1 MGKKK
6 SKKLSSLP
14 EGKKR
19 FKLPSQAYYILFFL
33 VLIFSA
39 YLRFN
44 HLTADPPENLSWSLS
59 PFTDEGHVVINARD
73 KLFFGQWNLDDFFR
87 MGISSLV
94 TVSTYIVFKIFG
106 YGFAQARSITIFF
119 SLLSILFLFLVVKK
133 EMGRK
138 FALFGSVFL
147 AFNYVYLMHN
157 RLAMEETPMLFFILL
172 CIFFWQMGK
181 EISWFFLLSGFSL
194 AVATFFVKILAL
206 FFIPV
211 LILDFLRFKWSSL
224 RYEFRLKKFKPIFYL
239 GVGFLCGFLI
249 WLFSI
254 YLPYKT
260 EVTNYIIANSFKS
273 PAGKP
278 GTFFEFLKNF
288 LRLGESDRLFGRMPI
303 VFILVFFYLLYWVK
317 DFKSKFKNYSSLRQ
331 AQGGERSRTTIEF
344 ISVIWFFWGMIFLAS
359 TNYHPIRYQMILIPP
374 LCILAGLALGKLTE
388 LKEIK
393 IGSSLKIAT
402 LVFWWIILFVF
413 SYGLIYLWLNYI
425 LRNYQS
431 FIPLV
436 STFTSD
442 VRGWFYG
449 KANLLSNHSALS
461 IRAIILA
468 FIILGAMVLSRS
480 LKKLKYGLKI
490 TPIFK
495 IFFVGVILL
504 LFFIIQ
510 LNQYQSWS
518 ENVSYSL
525 YDISRDLRSLPP
537 GSAIAGPWAGAVCM
551 ENDHYALVMQAF
563 ANKDRVLER
572 FKITHLIIFK
582 GGWEDKYFSEN
593 YPEVM
598 KNAVLLRQYIVRG
611 NPLLLYKI

>member
-1 MGKKK
+1 M
-6 SKKLSSLP
+6 
-14 EGKKR
+14 
-19 FKLPSQAYYILFFL
+19 
-33 VLIFSA
+33 
-39 YLRFN
+39 
-44 HLTADPPENLSWSLS
+44 
-59 PFTDEGHVVINARD
+59 VINARD

-94 TVSTYIVFKIFG
+94 TVSTYILFKIFG
-106 YGFAQARSITIFF
+106 YGFAPARSITIFF
-119 SLLSILFLFLVVKK
+119 SLLSILFLFLVLKK

-157 RLAMEETPMLFFILL
+157 RLALEETPMLFFILL

-181 EISWFFLLSGFSL
+181 EKSWYFLLSGFSL
-194 AVATFFVKILAL
+194 AVAAFFVKILAL

-224 RYEFRLKKFKPIFYL
+224 YHEFRLRKFRPIFYL
-239 GVGFLCGFLI
+239 GMGFFCAFLI
-249 WLFSI
+249 WFFLIF
-254 YLPYKT
+254 LPYKAQ
-260 EVTNYIIANSFKS
+260 VTNYIIANSFKS
-273 PAGKP
+273 PAGSVSS
-278 GTFFEFLKNF
+278 GFEFLKNF

-303 VFILVFFYLLYWVK
+303 IFILAFFYLLSWVK
-317 DFKSKFKNYSSLRQ
+317 DFKSKLKNHSS
-331 AQGGERSRTTIEF
+331 IEF
-344 ISVIWFFWGMIFLAS
+344 ISVIWVFWGMIFLAW

-374 LCILAGLALGKLTE
+374 LCMLAGCALGKLTE
-388 LKEIK
+388 LKEIRT
-393 IGSSLKIAT
+393 GSSLKIST

-413 SYGLIYLWLNYI
+413 SYGLIYLLLNYI

-436 STFTSD
+436 SAFTSD

-449 KANLLSNHSALS
+449 KADLLSNHSALAF
-461 IRAIILA
+461 RAVILT
-468 FIILGAMVLSRS
+468 FVILGTVILLRS
-480 LKKLKYGLKI
+480 LNKLKNGLKI
-490 TPIFK
+490 SPVFK
-495 IFFVGVILL
+495 IFFAGSLL
-504 LFFIIQ
+504 FLFFIIQ
-510 LNQYQSWS
+510 LKQYQNWS

-525 YDISRDLRSLPP
+525 YDISRDLRSLPQ

-551 ENDHYALVMQAF
+551 ENDHYALVMQVF

-572 FKITHLIIFK
+572 FTITHLIIFK
-582 GGWEDKYFSEN
+582 GGWEDKYFSET

-598 KNAVLLRQYIVRG
+598 KKAILLRQYVVRG

>member
-1 MGKKK
+1 MGKRK
-6 SKKLSSLP
+6 SKKLSPPP

-19 FKLPSQAYYILFFL
+19 FKFPPHAWYVLFFL

-44 HLTADPPENLSWSLS
+44 HLAADPPEDLSWSLS

-106 YGFAQARSITIFF
+106 YGFAPARSITIFF
-119 SLLSILFLFLVVKK
+119 SLLSILFLFLVLKK

-157 RLAMEETPMLFFILL
+157 RLALEETPMLFFILL

-181 EISWFFLLSGFSL
+181 EKSWYFLLSGFSL
-194 AVATFFVKILAL
+194 AVAAFFVKILAL

-224 RYEFRLKKFKPIFYL
+224 YHEFRLRKFKPIFYL
-239 GVGFLCGFLI
+239 GVGFFCAFLI
-249 WLFSI
+249 WLFLI
-254 YLPYKT
+254 FLPYKA

-273 PAGKP
+273 PAGSVS
-278 GTFFEFLKNF
+278 GGFEFLKNF
-288 LRLGESDRLFGRMPI
+288 LRLGESDTLFGRMPI
-303 VFILVFFYLLYWVK
+303 IFILAFFYVLSWIK
-317 DFKSKFKNYSSLRQ
+317 DFKSKFKNYSS
-331 AQGGERSRTTIEF
+331 IEF
-344 ISVIWFFWGMIFLAS
+344 ISVIWLFWGMIFLAW
-359 TNYHPIRYQMILIPP
+359 TNYHPIRYQLILIPP
-374 LCILAGLALGKLTE
+374 LCILAGCALGKLTE
-388 LKEIK
+388 LKEIRT
-393 IGSSLKIAT
+393 GSSLKIST

-413 SYGLIYLWLNYI
+413 SYGLIYLLLNYI

-436 STFTSD
+436 SAFTSD

-449 KANLLSNHSALS
+449 KADLLSNHSALAF
-461 IRAIILA
+461 RAVILT
-468 FIILGAMVLSRS
+468 FVILGTVILLRS
-480 LKKLKYGLKI
+480 LNKLKNGLKI
-490 TPIFK
+490 SPVFK
-495 IFFVGVILL
+495 MFFAGSLL
-504 LFFIIQ
+504 FLFFIIQ
-510 LNQYQSWS
+510 LKQYQNWS

-525 YDISRDLRSLPP
+525 YDISRDLRSLPQ

-551 ENDHYALVMQAF
+551 ENDHYALVMQVF

-572 FKITHLIIFK
+572 FTITHLIIFK
-582 GGWEDKYFSEN
+582 GGWEDKYFSET

-598 KNAVLLRQYIVRG
+598 KKAVLLRQYVVRG